1 MDIRVEIFSVG
12 KWNGIDFD
20 RSDLQLMA
28 AAFDKLK
35 ENHKVPLK
43 FGHNDEQPFTDGQPA
58 LGWTDSL
65 EVVGDKLVANLTD
78 VPEVVF
84 SAVQNKLYRHV
95 SIELDFGVNYK
106 GDHYPF
112 VISGI
117 ALLGAD
123 IPAVNNI
130 GDLTKYMARKVDQ
143 ENLSST
149 KLDSTKRAAFTA
161 ITQKQIFKVGDPMD
175 IKEMQAKLEA
185 MEKKLND
192 KDSQLADLAADKAKF
207 ERSTTDLQAKVKLQE
222 EAAKK
227 AHFER
232 KKTEL
237 TDAAEALVKEGKIA
251 PAQREAFMA
260 QYKEDDS
267 IIESME
273 SNLKVLGMFSKSN
286 EGEQG
291 GTRDKSE
298 DGLSPAE
305 LLFNRVKKHQA
316 DKGVS
321 FKQARDAVMAADKD
335 LAREYIT
342 MT

>member
-1 MDIRVEIFSVG
+1 MDIKVEVFSVG

-20 RSDLQLMA
+20 VSDLQLIS

-43 FGHNDEQPFTDGQPA
+43 FGHNDDQPFTDGQPA
-58 LGWTDSL
+58 LGWVDSL
-65 EVVGDKLVANLTD
+65 EVDGEKLVANMTD
-78 VPEVVF
+78 VPDVVF
-84 SAVQNKLYRHV
+84 NAVQNKLYRHV
-95 SIELDFGVNYK
+95 SIELDFGVSYK

-112 VISGI
+112 VLSGI

-130 GDLTKYMARKVDQ
+130 GDLTKYMARK
-143 ENLSST
+143 
-149 KLDSTKRAAFTA
+149 LDSTKRAAFTA
-161 ITQKQIFKVGDPMD
+161 ITHKQKFKVGDPMD
-175 IKEMQAKLEA
+175 MKEMQAKLEA
-185 MEKKLND
+185 MEKKLAD

-207 ERSTTDLQAKVKLQE
+207 ERSTTDLTAKVKLQE

-267 IIESME
+267 VIESME
-273 SNLKVLGMFSKSN
+273 QNLKVLGMFTKTN
-286 EGEQG
+286 EGGEQG
-291 GTRDKSE
+291 NNSDKKE
-298 DGLSPAE
+298 QGKNPAE
-305 LLFNRVKKHQA
+305 VLFSRIRKHQA
-316 DKGVS
+316 DKGVN
-321 FKQARDAVMAADKD
+321 FKQARDAVMAADSD

>member
-1 MDIRVEIFSVG
+1 MDIRVEIFRVG

-35 ENHKVPLK
+35 DNHKVPLK

-95 SIELDFGVNYK
+95 SIELDFGVSYK

-130 GDLTKYMARKVDQ
+130 GDLTKYMARK
-143 ENLSST
+143 
-149 KLDSTKRAAFTA
+149 LDSTKRAAFTA
-161 ITQKQIFKVGDPMD
+161 ITHKQTFKVGDPMD

-260 QYKEDDS
+260 QYKDDDS
-267 IIESME
+267 VIESME

-321 FKQARDAVMAADKD
+321 FKKARDAVMAADED
-335 LAREYIT
+335 LAREYIM

>member
-65 EVVGDKLVANLTD
+65 EVVDDKLVANLTD

-130 GDLTKYMARKVDQ
+130 GDLTKYMARK
-143 ENLSST
+143 
-149 KLDSTKRAAFTA
+149 LDSSKRAAFTA
-161 ITQKQIFKVGDPMD
+161 ITQKQTFKVGDPMD

-185 MEKKLND
+185 MEKKLID

-260 QYKEDDS
+260 QYKDDDS
-267 IIESME
+267 VIESME

-291 GTRDKSE
+291 SNQDANEKGKN
-298 DGLSPAE
+298 PAE
-305 LLFNRVKKHQA
+305 VLFSRAKKHQV
-316 DKGVS
+316 DKGVD
-321 FKQARDAVMAADKD
+321 FKTARDAVMSADPD